1 MKISERIRDEHDG
14 GTSRP
19 KAGGGSTAVSSEFDA
34 DAEAGM
40 QAMSEEF
47 KAQGSRVYLPLAD

>member
-1 MKISERIRDEHDG
+1 MKISQKLRDEHGD
-14 GTSRP
+14 
-19 KAGGGSTAVSSEFDA
+19 GSTPVSSEFDV

-47 KAQGSRVYLPLAD
+47 KAQGSRVHLPLAD